1 MKSFAVMR
9 QLRGRKARIAVG
21 KNRNA
26 QVTGGWVRV
35 GLFFS
40 AVVLGVAMV
49 RVKALVMPPGGRVG
63 GLKEAVARLGRPV
76 AARVI
81 GLDMLP

>member
-1 MKSFAVMR
+1 MGNK
-9 QLRGRKARIAVG
+9 RKAQAIGEELV
-21 KNRNA
+21 
-26 QVTGGWVRV
+26 Q
-35 GLFFS
+35 LFL

-49 RVKALVMPPGGRVG
+49 RVKVLAVDPGGSVG

-76 AARVI
+76 AARAM